1 MSKAIFVPGSAITLY
16 DHGAFWAPWDPAP
29 VTEVGT
35 VAALVDAVRNATQG
49 ETIRVLPGTYA
60 MQDTLVAAA
69 PDVTIVGATGNK
81 EDVVIRGRGM
91 DNASY
96 GNAPHGFYCQYT
108 GLRLRD
114 LTVER
119 YYYHGLTF
127 GAGAGGALLENVAML
142 DMGQQFVKASA
153 FPNAINAC
161 QVLNSRFAYTAGRPT
176 TDHDG
181 AGHFYGGMIDVHNG
195 ANWIIRGCLF
205 EESAPTEDEIAAVPA
220 GENQYWWSPAVY
232 FWNRS
237 SNTLIER
244 SKFINCGRA
253 AAFGLVQRNSGSPGD
268 TDYDHVG
275 GIMRNNMAVIT
286 PGRLGAAQ
294 IADAD
299 AQFLLWE
306 SPGAKFLHN
315 TVLTNGQMGEAVRV
329 RFESAGVEVRN
340 NLADD
345 SIRAM
350 DGASIIEGNNTLNAQ
365 SSWFVDAAAG
375 DLRLS
380 ATGNSSAGTAPRLND
395 ALTDFYNV
403 SRPAT
408 TNRGA
413 HHYG

>member
-1 MSKAIFVPGSAITLY
+1 MKQVFVPGSATTLY
-16 DHGAFWAPWDPAP
+16 DHGAFWAPWEPAP

-49 ETIRVLPGTYA
+49 EAIRVLPGVYA

-127 GAGAGGALLENVAML
+127 GAGAGGALLDNVAML

-161 QVLNSRFAYTAGRPT
+161 QVLGSRFAYTNGRPT

-195 ANWIIRGCLF
+195 ANWVIRGCLF
-205 EESAPTEDEIAAVPA
+205 EESAPTEDEIAAVPVGA
-220 GENQYWWSPAVY
+220 NQYWWSPAVY

-253 AAFGLVQRNSGSPGD
+253 IALGLVQR
-268 TDYDHVG
+268 TDGTFDHSG
-275 GIMRNNMAVIT
+275 GIIRNNMIAVL

-294 IADAD
+294 IADSD
-299 AQFLLWE
+299 AQILAWQ
-306 SPGAKFLHN
+306 SPGAKILHN
-315 TVLTNGQMGEAVRV
+315 TILVHGQISEAVRV

-340 NLADD
+340 NLADG
-345 SIRAM
+345 SIRSF
-350 DGASIIEGNNTLNAQ
+350 DGPIIEGGNTLNAATP
-365 SSWFVDAAAG
+365 WFVDSFAG

-380 ATGNSSAGTAPRLND
+380 FYGNNLAGTAARLPD
-395 ALTDFYNV
+395 ALTDFYGTA
-403 SRPAT
+403 RPAT